1 MKRPFC
7 AWPGWT
13 HLLFAWRLSVCEA
26 LWFAFVYGGC
36 DWITAH
42 RAWRVRL
49 DLPYELRIPFVPGAV
64 VFYMSIYGLF
74 LAAPFIVRERRA
86 FVALLV
92 ALALATFCGGLGFLL
107 LPAQPAY
114 PPSGSLGH
122 WQGLFHLADTLNLD
136 YNMLP
141 SLHVAL
147 SVCCVA
153 AFCEQA
159 SRRGRLLL
167 WGWAFAIGLS
177 TLLTHQH
184 HLLDVLSG
192 WGLGV
197 AVQRIARQQMHPVPA
212 QSGPAVEPGR

>member
-1 MKRPFC
+1 MNRPFC

-13 HLLFAWRLSVCEA
+13 HLLFAWRVSIYAA

-49 DLPYELRIPFVPGAV
+49 DLPYELRVPFVPGMV
-64 VFYMSIYGLF
+64 VFYMSIYLLF
-74 LAAPFIVRERRA
+74 LAGPFIVRERRA
-86 FVALLV
+86 FVSLV
-92 ALALATFCGGLGFLL
+92 AALALTTSGGGLGFLL

-114 PPSGSLGH
+114 PPVGNLGI
-122 WQGLFHLADTLNLD
+122 WRDLFHFADWLNLD

-147 SVCCVA
+147 SVCCIAV
-153 AFCEQA
+153 FCEHA
-159 SRRGRLLL
+159 PRWGRFLL
-167 WGWAFAIGLS
+167 WGWAFTISLS

-184 HLLDVLSG
+184 YLLDVLSG

-197 AVQRIARQQMHPVPA
+197 AAQRIAERQIR
-212 QSGPAVEPGR
+212 AV